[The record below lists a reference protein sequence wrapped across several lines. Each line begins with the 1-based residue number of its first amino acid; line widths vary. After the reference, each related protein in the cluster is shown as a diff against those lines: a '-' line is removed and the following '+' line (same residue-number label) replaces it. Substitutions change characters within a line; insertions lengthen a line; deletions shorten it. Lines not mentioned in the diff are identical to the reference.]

1 MTFPSIDTIATYG
14 GVLVD
19 YKTAKIDGTTD
30 RSASEGNK
38 AFGSV
43 AAMSHCAPQLIVQ
56 FQTAATTGAIVL
68 VSWEAAWKT
77 NSVTPP
83 TLARS
88 TTGVFTVTLGST
100 FTDELGDT
108 QTTSLRWAIAQYA
121 ESTAYRAQVDRTAAN
136 VYTVYTFNA
145 GGTAADNA
153 GADLILIGF

>member
-19 YKTAKIDGTTD
+19 YKTAKVDGTTD
-30 RSASEGNK
+30 RAASEGNK

-43 AAMSHCAPQLIVQ
+43 AAMSHCAPQAIVQ
-56 FQTAATTGAIVL
+56 FQTAATTGAMVL
-68 VSWEAAWKT
+68 ISWEAAWKT

-88 TTGVFTVTLGST
+88 TTGVFTVTFPTT

-108 QTTSLRWAIAQYA
+108 QSTALRWGIAQYA
-121 ESTAYRAQVDRTAAN
+121 EATAYRVQVDRTAAN
-136 VYTVYTFNA
+136 VFTVYTYNA

-153 GADLILIGF
+153 GLDVVLFAY